1 MSKRERVEAKELADL
16 ESEFER
22 LLPQCLRECAAGRL
36 GLFANSPIVAVYVD
50 WPEAA
55 RLRSLARRIREIHA
69 TSGSA
74 HAMCER
80 FLHYCALPSLR
91 GENLRGEP
99 KLAAEFLKELDR
111 RPGAE

>member
-1 MSKRERVEAKELADL
+1 MSKRERIEAQDLAEL
-16 ESEFER
+16 ENEFAR

-74 HAMCER
+74 HALCDR
-80 FLHYCALPSLR
+80 FLHCCSLR

-99 KLAAEFLKELDR
+99 KLAAELLEELNQR
-111 RPGAE
+111 SGSE